1 MVLSAQTIRRFALNG
16 MVMPFKE
23 HFKDQ
28 LGNSGGLGPC
38 GYDVTLEKGLTVK
51 PGDFLLAATVEHF
64 VVPNDMMFVV
74 HDKSTWIRQGL
85 AVHNTVAEPGW
96 RGFLTLE
103 ICNHGFKQIH
113 IPAGCSIAQVV
124 FHFLDAITE
133 EPYVGKYQDQAAG
146 PQPARWY
153 SDPSNAAPEE
163 TDA

>member
-1 MVLSAQTIRRFALNG
+1 MVLSAQTIRQAALMG
-16 MVMPFKE
+16 MVLPFRE
-23 HFKDQ
+23 HFHDA

-38 GYDVTLEKGLTVK
+38 GYDVTLERELVIK
-51 PGDFLLAATVEHF
+51 PGDFVLAATNEMF
-64 VVPNDMMFVV
+64 VIPTDVMFVV

-103 ICNHGFKQIH
+103 ISHHGTKEIH
-113 IPAGCSIAQVV
+113 VPAGCSIAQVV
-124 FHFLDAITE
+124 FHFLDKITA
-133 EPYVGKYQDQAAG
+133 EPYHGKYQDQAPG

-153 SDPSNAAPEE
+153 SDPSPTAPEE

>member
-1 MVLSAQTIRRFALNG
+1 MILSSQTIRRLAKQGL
-16 MVMPFKE
+16 VMPFKE
-23 HFKDQ
+23 HFHDE

-38 GYDVTLEKGLTVK
+38 GYDVTLERELEIK
-51 PGDFLLAATVEHF
+51 PGDFALVATTEHF
-64 VVPNDMMFVV
+64 CLPNDVMFVV
-74 HDKSTWIRQGL
+74 HDKSTWIRQGI

-103 ICNHGFKQIH
+103 LSHCGTRPVN

-124 FHFLDAITE
+124 FHFLDYPTV
-133 EPYVGKYQDQAAG
+133 EPYQGKYQDQPAG

-153 SDPSNAAPEE
+153 SDPRPTAPEE